1 MNFKWL
7 KSILPKGLYGRA
19 ALILVLPVIAIQ
31 LAVSVVFIQRF
42 FEDVTRQMTGSL
54 ALEVALFRDHVNQLA
69 GDASLDISVR
79 EVALP
84 LRLKTRLLEGA
95 EVQTGNRKSFDDLTG
110 RIVIETLRAA
120 LPDLLLVDLSSVSG
134 SVVLHLKTNKG
145 PVLVQFDRIRVSA
158 SNPHQLLVLMIVVS
172 LFMTLISFI
181 FLRNQVRP
189 IRRLARA
196 AEAFGKGRHIPYHVT
211 GATEVRQ
218 AGQAFIDMRNRINRQ
233 IEQRTLM
240 LSGVSH
246 DLRTPLTRLKLG
258 LSLAAQDDDTRALM
272 RDVDDMEKMLEEFLA
287 FARGDSLEATEL
299 VDPVELAQHLLADA
313 KRAGGEVA
321 LVLSNAPARPAQVP
335 MRPVAMRRA
344 LDNLVTNALRYGS
357 KCEILLEFEPADII
371 FTIEDNGP
379 GIPEAQR
386 EKAMRPFERLDV
398 ARNQNRG
405 TGVGLGLAIA
415 MDITSSHGGALVL
428 SDSESLG
435 GLKVELRLPR

>member
-19 ALILVLPVIAIQ
+19 ALILVLPVIVIQ

-54 ALEVALFRDHVNQLA
+54 ALEVALFRDHVNQLETDAALDQSMRDVA
-69 GDASLDISVR
+69 GPLD
-79 EVALP
+79 LQ
-84 LRLKTRLLEGA
+84 TRLMA
-95 EVQTGNRKSFDDLTG
+95 MVDVTTDDKKSFDDLTG
-110 RIVIETLRAA
+110 RIVIDTLRAA
-120 LPDLLLVDLSSVSG
+120 LPDLLSVDLSSVPG
-134 SVVLHLKTNKG
+134 SVVLQLQTAKG
-145 PVLVQFDRIRVSA
+145 PIEVQFARIRVSA

-172 LFMTLISFI
+172 LFMTLISFF
-181 FLRNQVRP
+181 FLRNQLRP

-196 AEAFGKGRHIPYHVT
+196 SEAFGRGRHIEYHVS

-218 AGQAFIDMRNRINRQ
+218 AGQAFIDMRNRIDRQ

-258 LSLAAQDDDTRALM
+258 LSLAGPDEDSAALM

-287 FARGDSLEATEL
+287 FSRGDSLEATEKI
-299 VDPVELAQHLLADA
+299 DPVALAQVLYEDA
-313 KRAGGEVA
+313 KRSGGNV
-321 LVLSNAPARPAQVP
+321 VLNVSNAPAKAVQLPI
-335 MRPVAMRRA
+335 RPVAMRRA

-379 GIPEAQR
+379 GIPETERAQ
-386 EKAMRPFERLDV
+386 AMRPFERLDA
-398 ARNQNRG
+398 ARNQNHG

-428 SDSESLG
+428 SDSDRLG

>member
-1 MNFKWL
+1 MNFNWL

-19 ALILVLPVIAIQ
+19 ALILVLPVIVIQ
-31 LAVSVVFIQRF
+31 LAVSVIFIQRF

-54 ALEVALFRDHVNQLA
+54 ALEVALFRDHVNQLESDGA
-69 GDASLDISVR
+69 LDQSMR
-79 EVALP
+79 DVAVP
-84 LRLKTRLLEGA
+84 LALETRLLAMVDVG
-95 EVQTGNRKSFDDLTG
+95 TNDKRPFTDLTG
-110 RIVIETLRAA
+110 PIVIETLRAA
-120 LPDLLLVDLSSVSG
+120 LPEVLSIDLSSVPS
-134 SVVLHLKTNKG
+134 SVVLQLQTAKG
-145 PVLVQFDRIRVSA
+145 PVEVQFARIRVSA

-172 LFMTLISFI
+172 IFMTLISFS
-181 FLRNQVRP
+181 FLRNQLRP

-196 AEAFGKGRHIPYHVT
+196 AEAFGRGRHIDYHVS

-218 AGQAFIDMRNRINRQ
+218 AGQAFIDMRNRLDRQ

-258 LSLAAQDDDTRALM
+258 LSLAGQGEDTQALM
-272 RDVDDMEKMLEEFLA
+272 RDVDDMEQMLEEFLA
-287 FARGDSLEATEL
+287 FARGDSLEETTKI
-299 VDPVELAQHLLADA
+299 DPVALAQLLLEDA
-313 KRAGGEVA
+313 KRSGGDVA
-321 LVLSNAPARPAQVP
+321 LSVSNAPAKPAAVS

-357 KCEILLEFEPADII
+357 LCEILLEFEPADII

-398 ARNQNRG
+398 ARNQNQA

-428 SDSESLG
+428 SDSDKLG
-435 GLKVELRLPR
+435 GLRVELRLPR